1 MKYFL
6 SIAASDNCGGA
17 GIQKDLRVA
26 AELGYWG
33 LSAITALTVQDDVK
47 VDAVF
52 PVPASILLKQIK
64 KNFSSYSISA
74 VKIGVIC
81 SDENMIA
88 IADYF
93 KKTKFQNI
101 VLDTVFAPSRGSIF
115 VSKASVSLFK
125 EKLLPLVKIITPN
138 RHELALLSGIEINT
152 IEEGIIAAK
161 QISQQYGCCVYLKG
175 GHFNDE
181 VIKEILV
188 QKGKVDI
195 IEKRRIT
202 YKNPHGTGCTFSSA
216 LSCFLGD
223 KMEMKKA
230 CSKATLFVD
239 KMYK

>member
-17 GIQKDLRVA
+17 GIQKDLKVA
-26 AELGYWG
+26 GELGYWG
-33 LSAITALTVQDDVK
+33 LSAITGITVQNDVK
-47 VDAVF
+47 VDSIY
-52 PVPASILLKQIK
+52 PIPASVLLKQIE
-64 KNFSSYSISA
+64 KNFSSYAISA
-74 VKIGVIC
+74 VKIGVIS
-81 SDENMIA
+81 SDENINVIA
-88 IADYF
+88 NFF
-93 KKTKFQNI
+93 KKNKFPNI
-101 VLDTVFAPSRGSIF
+101 VLDTVFAPSHGAKFI
-115 VSKASVSLFK
+115 SKSSVALFK

-138 RHELALLSGIEINT
+138 RHELSLLSEIEINN

-188 QKGKVDI
+188 QKGKTDI

-223 KMEMKKA
+223 KMEMEKA

-239 KMYK
+239 GMYM

>member
-52 PVPASILLKQIK
+52 PVPASVLLKQIK
-64 KNFSSYSISA
+64 KNFSSYTIST
-74 VKIGVIC
+74 VKIGVIS
-81 SDENMIA
+81 SDENIIA

-93 KKTKFQNI
+93 KKTKFPNI
-101 VLDTVFAPSRGSIF
+101 VLDTVFAPSRGSKF

-181 VIKEILV
+181 VLKEILV
-188 QKGKVDI
+188 QKDRTYI
-195 IEKRRIT
+195 IEKQRIK

-239 KMYK
+239 GMYK